1 MLNNF
6 IVIFSLIFTSF
17 TVLSQNIE
25 ELISFE
31 SSNPFSLNDII
42 EDLDTVERISGKGE
56 YEYMKKNLQEKTKG
70 YTITYYPR
78 MLIISKKV

>member
-42 EDLDTVERISGKGE
+42 EDFD
-56 YEYMKKNLQEKTKG
+56 NQEKQTVFG
-70 YTITYYPR
+70 
-78 MLIISKKV
+78 S